1 MLTVGITGGIGSGKS
16 TVAEY
21 FKRLGVPVI
30 DADLITRELMRP
42 DYPVYRSVVERFGRG
57 IIRNNGQLERR
68 KLRNVVFNN
77 PKARKDLEHI
87 IHPEVLTEIRKQLEV
102 FDSAYTL
109 VVVPLMVESNMVKM
123 FDRVIVVD
131 CDEKHQ
137 IERVVRRDGCTQ
149 DEVKAII
156 RVQAPRQARLAI
168 ATDII
173 HNTGDTA
180 KLELDVRQLHNQFLG
195 FAMEKK

>member
-21 FKRLGVPVI
+21 FRRLGVPVI
-30 DADLITRELMRP
+30 DADLITRELTRP
-42 DYPVYRSVVERFGRG
+42 GHPVYQRVIERFGCG
-57 IIRNNGQLERR
+57 IIGNNGQLERR
-68 KLRNVVFNN
+68 KLRGVVFQNS
-77 PKARKDLEHI
+77 KARKDLERI
-87 IHPEVLTEIRKQLEV
+87 IHPEVWTEIFKQLEA

-109 VVVPLMVESNMVKM
+109 VVVPLMVESDRVNI

-131 CDEKHQ
+131 CDEKNQ
-137 IERVVRRDGCTQ
+137 IERVVRRDGCTE

-156 RVQAPRQARLAI
+156 RVQAPHQARLAI

-173 HNTGDTA
+173 HNTGDVA
-180 KLELDVRQLHNQFLG
+180 KLELDVRHLHNQFIG
-195 FAMEKK
+195 FAMGKE

>member
-21 FKRLGVPVI
+21 FRRLGVPVI
-30 DADLITRELMRP
+30 DADLITRELTRP
-42 DYPVYRSVVERFGRG
+42 GHPVYQRVIERFGCG
-57 IIRNNGQLERR
+57 IIGNNGQLERR
-68 KLRNVVFNN
+68 KLRGVVFQNS
-77 PKARKDLEHI
+77 KARKDLERI
-87 IHPEVLTEIRKQLEV
+87 IHPEVWTEIFKQLEA

-109 VVVPLMVESNMVKM
+109 VVVPLMVESDRVNI

-131 CDEKHQ
+131 CDEKNQ
-137 IERVVRRDGCTQ
+137 IERVVRRDGCTE

-156 RVQAPRQARLAI
+156 RVQAPHQARLAI

-173 HNTGDTA
+173 HNTGDVA
-180 KLELDVRQLHNQFLG
+180 KLELDVKQLHNQFVG
-195 FAMEKK
+195 FAMGKE